1 MCSRAPAELVDVG
14 RQIIANRI
22 QGYLNSRVLFFLSNL
37 HITPRPIY
45 LSRHGESEY
54 NVQGLIGGDSLL
66 SPRGQAYSQRL
77 GALMRQ
83 LHPEGSEL
91 VVWTSSLKR
100 TQMTGESCV
109 LIAAPWSSLRILLH
123 YVWVVS
129 CAAASIGR
137 PIVAW
142 KALDEIDAGICDGMT
157 YEEIAAKMVRL

>member
-1 MCSRAPAELVDVG
+1 MRTAVLGRVPQVRVCHQLCSRAPAELVDVG

-83 LHPEGSEL
+83 LHPEESEL

-100 TQMTGESCV
+100 TQMTGESCF
-109 LIAAPWSSLRILLH
+109 LH
-123 YVWVVS
+123 PGLGGSWT
-129 CAAASIGR
+129 
-137 PIVAW
+137 
-142 KALDEIDAGICDGMT
+142 GIKRSPNECQ
-157 YEEIAAKMVRL
+157 